1 VNHGVSMKL
10 SKFVWLVFA
19 FGAINAANAEEFN
32 PDKFANDYFN
42 AWVATQSPTATKHDL
57 ENYLSFLAEDVGHQH
72 LPYDPDDSR
81 SSTGKKDIRE
91 GMSYYLGAHT
101 EYEGRL
107 ISHTEGHNV
116 VVIKYESSSKG
127 IHPQTKE
134 EVSQQHLTVEV
145 LEIENGKVS
154 VIRKYSE

>member
-1 VNHGVSMKL
+1 MKL
-10 SKFVWLVFA
+10 SKLIWLVFA
-19 FGAINAANAEEFN
+19 VGAINATNAEEFN
-32 PDKFANDYFN
+32 PAKFANDYFN
-42 AWVATQSPTATKHDL
+42 AWVATQSPTATKQDL
-57 ENYLSFLAEDVGHQH
+57 EHYLWFLAEDVGHQH

-81 SSTGKKDIRE
+81 SSAGKNNMRE

-107 ISHTEGHNV
+107 ISHMDGYDV

-134 EVSQQHLTVEV
+134 VISQHHLTVEV